1 MAFYA
6 PSLHVLRVLHSKKLL
21 CIIIHIHSYYNALKT
36 PLVHSIAVILASSQ
50 TGSQIDTS
58 GISIGVDK
66 VLKVM
71 GQHLNTNPGHF
82 STSPIILYYGSNA
95 CCGPPDCSYID

>member
-1 MAFYA
+1 M
-6 PSLHVLRVLHSKKLL
+6 
-21 CIIIHIHSYYNALKT
+21 HIYSYYNALKT

-50 TGSQIDTS
+50 TDSQTDTS

-71 GQHLNTNPGHF
+71 GHGPTSQYKSRPFQYITNN
-82 STSPIILYYGSNA
+82 IILW
-95 CCGPPDCSYID
+95 